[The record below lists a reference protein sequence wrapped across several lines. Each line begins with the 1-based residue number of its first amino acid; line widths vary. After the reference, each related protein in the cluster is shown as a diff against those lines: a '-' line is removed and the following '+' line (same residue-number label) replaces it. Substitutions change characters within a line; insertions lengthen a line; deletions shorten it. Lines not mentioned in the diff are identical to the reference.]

1 MSKKNKEQI
10 RQKIQEEQGEYER
23 ERRKEWLHY
32 KNIGRLDLYYKQ
44 KIPMMAKLSKPT
56 IHVRNI
62 VGNLNW
68 WQRIYIFFNLAL
80 KRLWRKLFQLKT

>member
-1 MSKKNKEQI
+1 MNKKDKEQMK
-10 RQKIQEEQGEYER
+10 QKIQKERREYER

-56 IHVRNI
+56 THIRNI

-68 WQRIYIFFNLAL
+68 WQKIYIVLILGF
-80 KRLWRKLFQLKT
+80 KRLWRKLKS

>member
-1 MSKKNKEQI
+1 
-10 RQKIQEEQGEYER
+10 
-23 ERRKEWLHY
+23 
-32 KNIGRLDLYYKQ
+32 
-44 KIPMMAKLSKPT
+44 MAKLSKPT

>member
-1 MSKKNKEQI
+1 MNKKDKEQI
-10 RQKIQEEQGEYER
+10 KQKIQKERREYER

-44 KIPMMAKLSKPT
+44 KIPMMVKLSKPT
-56 IHVRNI
+56 THIRNI

-68 WQRIYIFFNLAL
+68 WQKIYIVLILGF
-80 KRLWRKLFQLKT
+80 KRLWRKLKL

>member
-1 MSKKNKEQI
+1 MNKKNKEQI
-10 RQKIQEEQGEYER
+10 RQRIQEEQKEYER

-32 KNIGRLDLYYKQ
+32 KNIGRLDLYYRQ

-56 IHVRNI
+56 THIRNI

-68 WQRIYIFFNLAL
+68 WQKIYIVLILGF
-80 KRLWRKLFQLKT
+80 KRLWRKLKS

>member
-1 MSKKNKEQI
+1 MNKKDKEQI
-10 RQKIQEEQGEYER
+10 KQKIQKERREYER

-56 IHVRNI
+56 IHIRNI

-68 WQRIYIFFNLAL
+68 WQKIYIVLILGF
-80 KRLWRKLFQLKT
+80 KRLWRKLKS

>member
-1 MSKKNKEQI
+1 MNKKDKKQI
-10 RQKIQEEQGEYER
+10 KQKIQKERGEYER

-44 KIPMMAKLSKPT
+44 RIPMMAKLSKPT
-56 IHVRNI
+56 THIRNI

-68 WQRIYIFFNLAL
+68 WQKIYIVLILGF
-80 KRLWRKLFQLKT
+80 KRLWRKLKS

>member
-1 MSKKNKEQI
+1 MNKKDKEQI
-10 RQKIQEEQGEYER
+10 KQKIQKERREYER
-23 ERRKEWLHY
+23 ERRKEWLYY

-56 IHVRNI
+56 THIRNI

-68 WQRIYIFFNLAL
+68 WQKIYIVLILGF
-80 KRLWRKLFQLKT
+80 KRLWRKLKS

>member
-1 MSKKNKEQI
+1 MNKKDKEQI
-10 RQKIQEEQGEYER
+10 KQKIQKERREYER

-56 IHVRNI
+56 THIRNI

-68 WQRIYIFFNLAL
+68 WQKIYIVLILGF
-80 KRLWRKLFQLKT
+80 KRLWRKLKS